1 MASPFPVNLFTFTM
15 LVFSM
20 DMDSEVLKIELN
32 QTYISWQDTK
42 PITLRP
48 AASTFYPAINE
59 SNTYKWRHLL
69 LDQNS

>member
-15 LVFSM
+15 LVFS
-20 DMDSEVLKIELN
+20 MDSEVLKIELN

-42 PITLRP
+42 PKILRP
-48 AASTFYPAINE
+48 AASTFYPAINDT
-59 SNTYKWRHLL
+59 NTYKWRHLL

>member
-15 LVFSM
+15 LVFS
-20 DMDSEVLKIELN
+20 MDSEVLKIELN

-42 PITLRP
+42 PKTLRP
-48 AASTFYPAINE
+48 AASTFYPAINDT
-59 SNTYKWRHLL
+59 NTYKWRHLL